1 MNGNG
6 RKRRKKNIKTLL
18 KKNRRTEEKRK
29 ERKSMEKRLE
39 DSMEMIRGTVEE
51 ADIRNRRKRREI

>member
-1 MNGNG
+1 MEMEG
-6 RKRRKKNIKTLL
+6 REERKISKYLL

-29 ERKSMEKRLE
+29 ERKSIEKRLE

-51 ADIRNRRKRREI
+51 ADIRNRRKQRKI